1 MTATANLAQALGGG
15 PPATETSDVPI
26 EHLDYEYINKCSSGK
41 ELEQILR
48 VLRFVKVF
56 GVVLVYSCFV
66 FLTLVLSWSI
76 LILSCLLLF
85 CLDLFLFCLVC
96 SCSTLVS
103 FFLL

>member
-15 PPATETSDVPI
+15 PPSTETSDVPI

-48 VLRFVKVF
+48 VLRFVRVF

-66 FLTLVLSWSI
+66 LFTLF
-76 LILSCLLLF
+76 LLLYWF
-85 CLDLFLFCLVC
+85 
-96 SCSTLVS
+96 SYSS
-103 FFLL
+103 FVWWSREVLMSLIVISD